1 MTIVGD
7 HGRPFFRHVFDDFEV
22 FDYLDGPR
30 GARMALGERFGRVL
44 GGLEGIRG
52 SSGRCWSGL
61 GGHLAARRFFM
72 DFWFD
77 FGVGLG
83 AQKGPK
89 REPKRDQERA
99 KIEGKNDVEKRSF
112 YKQTHASVLNMG
124 A

>member
-22 FDYLDGPR
+22 FDFLYGPR

-61 GGHLAARRFFM
+61 GGHLAAR
-72 DFWFD
+72 
-77 FGVGLG
+77 
-83 AQKGPK
+83 QI
-89 REPKRDQERA
+89 QE
-99 KIEGKNDVEKRSF
+99 
-112 YKQTHASVLNMG
+112 SVLNMG
-124 A
+124 AREIGRETERGVAFGFCEEQCG